1 MTLLNYNQIYREKIE
16 GEIKILCEEFLDLI
30 QNHVGKNS
38 KQMSDKIYY
47 NKCQADTY
55 RYLAEITKDD
65 EQHDNL
71 LKAETLY
78 NTTID

>member
-47 NKCQADTY
+47 NKC
-55 RYLAEITKDD
+55 
-65 EQHDNL
+65 
-71 LKAETLY
+71 
-78 NTTID
+78 